1 MATISA
7 SYALPPP
14 ASPSAPTSAPRAP
27 ASIVDLRA
35 AGEHVLADAP
45 QIIAEAGRPDGT
57 GVVVN
62 RTV

>member
-1 MATISA
+1 MAAISA
-7 SYALPPP
+7 SYALPLP
-14 ASPSAPTSAPRAP
+14 APLSATTSAPRAP
-27 ASIVDLRA
+27 AGIVDLRA

-62 RTV
+62 RAV